1 MFWES
6 NKGEGVKRGNEK
18 RENGGEWIP
27 RVGLTEGFDQFTRI
41 GPTKK

>member
-27 RVGLTEGFDQFTRI
+27 REGFDQFTSM